1 MLETVVYSSVLCYNG
16 RKLEKKGS
24 APMSSAEKYFR
35 TVAFGGFHKQDV
47 MNYITTA
54 NKENQEKN
62 SDLKLQAE
70 AAVKEKSE
78 LEEKFESAEAA
89 RKKNAAECERLS
101 DLLTQRTTAL
111 EQSEKELTAL
121 KAEHEKVTARLAE
134 LEKKVPK
141 LEEDAAAYA
150 ALKDHTATIE
160 LESHRKA
167 QEIVEQAQAQS
178 AKVRNELEGWLR
190 RVQNSYQ
197 HLRTDVSATVS
208 HLINELERG
217 QKAMEEAAPAFKQ
230 HDEALAALLEC
241 EHTCAGPKAPEPLP
255 LEEEVVEHG

>member
-1 MLETVVYSSVLCYNG
+1 
-16 RKLEKKGS
+16 
-24 APMSSAEKYFR
+24 MSSAENHFR

-47 MNYITTA
+47 LDYITTA

-62 SDLKLQAE
+62 ASLKLQAE
-70 AAVKEKSE
+70 TAVKEKVE

-89 RKKNAAECERLS
+89 RKKNVAECERLS
-101 DLLTQRTTAL
+101 DLLAQRTTAL
-111 EQSEKELTAL
+111 EQAEKELSAL
-121 KAEHEKVTARLAE
+121 KKEHEKATARLVE
-134 LEKKVPK
+134 LEEKVPK

-167 QEIVEQAQAQS
+167 QEIVEQAQNQA

-190 RVQNSYQ
+190 RVQSSYQ

-217 QKAMEEAAPAFKQ
+217 QKALEEAVPAFKQ
-230 HDEALAALLEC
+230 HDEALTALLEC
-241 EHTCAGPKAPEPLP
+241 EHICAGPKAPEPLP
-255 LEEEVVEHG
+255 LEEEVEEHG

>member
-1 MLETVVYSSVLCYNG
+1 
-16 RKLEKKGS
+16 
-24 APMSSAEKYFR
+24 MSGTENYFR

-47 MNYITTA
+47 LNYITNA
-54 NKENQEKN
+54 SKESQEKN
-62 SDLKLQAE
+62 SALKQQAE
-70 AAVKEKSE
+70 TAVKEKAE

-111 EQSEKELTAL
+111 EQTSKELAAL
-121 KAEHEKVTARLAE
+121 KAEYEQAAARLAE
-134 LEKKVPK
+134 LEEKVPK

-160 LESHRKA
+160 LEAHRKA
-167 QEIVEQAQAQS
+167 QEIVEQAQAQA
-178 AKVRNELEGWLR
+178 AKIRSELEGWLR

-197 HLRTDVSATVS
+197 HLRTDVSATVT
-208 HLINELERG
+208 HLVGELERS

-230 HDEALAALLEC
+230 HDEALTALLEC
-241 EHTCAGPKAPEPLP
+241 EHTSTGPKAPEPLP
-255 LEEEVVEHG
+255 LEEEVEEHG